1 MHHCRLMKAG
11 MPRRRAAGRVACG
24 RDRRLRETVSG
35 RMNAATDAPP
45 AVSRQV
51 TAAIALGTLLNPLN
65 SSMIAVAVVA
75 VQRAFDVGVATSTW
89 LLSGFYL
96 TACVGQPVMGRI
108 ADRFGPRR
116 VYCTGLA
123 VVFVTGVLAAVAPG
137 FWWVLACRIV
147 QAAGTSAAYPAGL
160 AMIRRLAGTPKPP
173 AAALAAISVT
183 NASSAAFGPVLGG
196 FLVSAAG
203 WRAVFVVNI
212 PLTVAGLAAALRWLP
227 PDHGY
232 VVTAPAG
239 SAPYLPRHAAVEEY
253 APWTPAHRAPG
264 GPLSSL
270 DFPGVA
276 LFAVTMLAILGFLL
290 SASTDPAWLLAAA
303 VPLAAGALVWR
314 ELRVQTPF
322 LDLAMLGRNR
332 TLLAVL
338 GQQVGV
344 QFVFYAVFFGLPQ
357 WLEQVRHLEP
367 NAVGLLMLPIAVLGV
382 SLTPIAARLVTR
394 HGPGV
399 PLLAGSV
406 GLLLGSAALLLLD
419 ARSSVV
425 AISAMIGLPNG
436 LNNLGL
442 QAALYSSAPASQT
455 GLAFGLFQTCRYV
468 GAILATAALGLL
480 FEHDLAGGLRR
491 IGYVATAVAA
501 VVLVSALRLRRR

>member
-65 SSMIAVAVVA
+65 SSLIAVAVVA

-96 TACVGQPVMGRI
+96 TACEGLPLMGRI

-116 VYCTGLA
+116 VYSTGLA

-332 TLLAVL
+332 TRLAVL
-338 GQQVGV
+338 GG
-344 QFVFYAVFFGLPQ
+344 
-357 WLEQVRHLEP
+357 RDRR
-367 NAVGLLMLPIAVLGV
+367 AVGHDRAAQRPEQPGPAGCAVLQRPGQ
-382 SLTPIAARLVTR
+382 PDRARPSGCSRPAGTSVRSSPRPRSGCSSNTTW
-394 HGPGV
+394 
-399 PLLAGSV
+399 LAGCAA
-406 GLLLGSAALLLLD
+406 SATS
-419 ARSSVV
+419 RPPWRPWCWSPRC
-425 AISAMIGLPNG
+425 G
-436 LNNLGL
+436 
-442 QAALYSSAPASQT
+442 
-455 GLAFGLFQTCRYV
+455 C
-468 GAILATAALGLL
+468 
-480 FEHDLAGGLRR
+480 
-491 IGYVATAVAA
+491 A
-501 VVLVSALRLRRR
+501 VVSCPVHGCRPARPSCPRSPAPGRPRRAVRRRRRARCG

>member
-96 TACVGQPVMGRI
+96 TACVGQPLMGRI

-123 VVFVTGVLAAVAPG
+123 VVFVTG
-137 FWWVLACRIV
+137 
-147 QAAGTSAAYPAGL
+147 
-160 AMIRRLAGTPKPP
+160 
-173 AAALAAISVT
+173 
-183 NASSAAFGPVLGG
+183 ASSAAFGPVLGG

-232 VVTAPAG
+232 VATAPAG

-425 AISAMIGLPNG
+425 AIVALSAMIGLPNG

>member
-96 TACVGQPVMGRI
+96 TACVGQPLMGRI

-212 PLTVAGLAAALRWLP
+212 PLTVAGLAAA
-227 PDHGY
+227 
-232 VVTAPAG
+232 
-239 SAPYLPRHAAVEEY
+239 
-253 APWTPAHRAPG
+253 
-264 GPLSSL
+264 
-270 DFPGVA
+270 
-276 LFAVTMLAILGFLL
+276 
-290 SASTDPAWLLAAA
+290 

-357 WLEQVRHLEP
+357 WLERVRHLEP

-425 AISAMIGLPNG
+425 AIVALSAMIGLPNG

-455 GLAFGLFQTCRYV
+455 GLALRAVPDLPVRRCDPRHGR
-468 GAILATAALGLL
+468 ARAALRTRPGW
-480 FEHDLAGGLRR
+480 R
-491 IGYVATAVAA
+491 AA
-501 VVLVSALRLRRR
+501 PHRLRRDRRGGRGAGLRAAVAPSLAVLSTDVGRRDLHARAVQRQGGRAEQSGVAVEHAAADPYPPHEVEPGPIGQ

>member
-96 TACVGQPVMGRI
+96 TACVGQPLMGRI

-123 VVFVTGVLAAVAPG
+123 
-137 FWWVLACRIV
+137 
-147 QAAGTSAAYPAGL
+147 
-160 AMIRRLAGTPKPP
+160 
-173 AAALAAISVT
+173 
-183 NASSAAFGPVLGG
+183 
-196 FLVSAAG
+196 
-203 WRAVFVVNI
+203 AVFVVNI

-425 AISAMIGLPNG
+425 AIVALSAMIGLPNG